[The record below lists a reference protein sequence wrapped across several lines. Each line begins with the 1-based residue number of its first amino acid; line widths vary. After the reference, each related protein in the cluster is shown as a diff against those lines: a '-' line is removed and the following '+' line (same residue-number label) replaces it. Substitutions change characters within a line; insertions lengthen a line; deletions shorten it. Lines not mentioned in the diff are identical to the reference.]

1 MAGIGGGSVLDVTKL
16 VAAFIDSD
24 QQVEDCFGMG
34 FIRRKGLWFAC
45 LPTTAGTGSEVSP
58 NAILLDERDHLK
70 KGIVSPFLIADVAYV
85 DPKLT
90 WTVPAKV
97 TADTGMDALTHCIEA
112 YTNKFAHPSV
122 DIYALQGI
130 RLIAA
135 NLERAVTLARDNKPA
150 DLSDNPA
157 YVEAREALAF
167 GSLYGGLCLGPVNT
181 AAVHAL
187 SYPLG
192 GEFHIPHGLSN
203 AILLPSV
210 MKFNMPANIKRHAE
224 VAIALGCEPGKND
237 EETAQ
242 RGVDF
247 IYRLA
252 AAVGIPDKL
261 TALGIRRRYG
271 QSRHAGA
278 APAEKQPSRGHRAGR
293 PRHLQLTLLIMS
305 HMLPCHSSP
314 KNKEDMKP
322 ILAITMGDP
331 AGIGPEITVRAL
343 NRKETYEKCRP
354 VVTGDAAIIGQA
366 VRLLGLNLQVNA
378 IQNVKEAKFEFGT
391 IDVIDLQCVD
401 LATFEFGKVQ
411 PQCGNAAF
419 QYIKKAIELAM
430 ADEVDGTVT
439 APLNKEA
446 LNLAGHHY
454 DGHTEIYATFTNTK
468 KYAMMLAEVRH
479 DAGRR
484 EHPRHPCFD
493 ACSPAQGLR
502 PGEEGPCHRVRRTHR
517 RCLPPVRY

>member
-1 MAGIGGGSVLDVTKL
+1 MRAITLLQPQKIVFGTGCIQTLVEDYKKMGYQRLFVLTAPPILPLIEEPLAELKTAGISIETYQDIVAEPKVNDFKKILEMARGFKADSVIGIGGGSVLDVTKL
-16 VAAFIDSD
+16 VAAFINSY
-24 QQVEDCFGMG
+24 QQVEDCFGTG
-34 FIRRKGLWFAC
+34 FIKQKGLWFAC

-58 NAILLDERDHLK
+58 NAILLDESDHLK
-70 KGIVSPFLIADVAYV
+70 KGIVSPFLIADAAYV

-135 NLERAVTLARDNKPA
+135 NLERAVKDGK
-150 DLSDNPA
+150 D
-157 YVEAREALAF
+157 VEAREALAF

-224 VAIALGCEPGKND
+224 VAIALGCKPGNTD

-242 RGVDF
+242 KGVDF

-261 TALGIRRRYG
+261 TALNIP
-271 QSRHAGA
+271 QSAVDGMAKA
-278 APAEKQPSRGHRAGR
+278 AMQV
-293 PRHLQLTLLIMS
+293 Q
-305 HMLPCHSSP
+305 
-314 KNKEDMKP
+314 
-322 ILAITMGDP
+322 
-331 AGIGPEITVRAL
+331 
-343 NRKETYEKCRP
+343 
-354 VVTGDAAIIGQA
+354 
-366 VRLLGLNLQVNA
+366 RLLKNN
-378 IQNVKEAKFEFGT
+378 
-391 IDVIDLQCVD
+391 
-401 LATFEFGKVQ
+401 
-411 PQCGNAAF
+411 PR
-419 QYIKKAIELAM
+419 
-430 ADEVDGTVT
+430 EV
-439 APLNKEA
+439 
-446 LNLAGHHY
+446 
-454 DGHTEIYATFTNTK
+454 TEQDARDIYNSL
-468 KYAMMLAEVRH
+468 Y
-479 DAGRR
+479 
-484 EHPRHPCFD
+484 
-493 ACSPAQGLR
+493 
-502 PGEEGPCHRVRRTHR
+502 
-517 RCLPPVRY
+517 

>member
-1 MAGIGGGSVLDVTKL
+1 MKAITLLQPQKIVFGTGCIQTFVDDYKKMGLQRLFVLTAPPILPLIEEPLADLKAAGISIEVFQDIVAEPTVNDFKKILEVARQFKADSVVGIGGGSVLDVTKL
-16 VAAFIDSD
+16 VASLTYSD
-24 QQVEDCFGMG
+24 QQVEDCFGTG
-34 FIRRKGLWFAC
+34 FIKKHCLWFAC

-70 KGIVSPFLIADVAYV
+70 KGIVSPFLIADAAYV

-135 NLERAVTLARDNKPA
+135 HLERAVKDGK
-150 DLSDNPA
+150 D
-157 YVEAREALAF
+157 VEAREALAF

-210 MKFNMPANIKRHAE
+210 MKFNMTANVKRHAE
-224 VAIALGCEPGKND
+224 VAVALGCQPGKDD
-237 EETAQ
+237 EETAR

-261 TALGIRRRYG
+261 TALRIPQTAVDGM
-271 QSRHAGA
+271 AKA
-278 APAEKQPSRGHRAGR
+278 AMQV
-293 PRHLQLTLLIMS
+293 Q
-305 HMLPCHSSP
+305 
-314 KNKEDMKP
+314 
-322 ILAITMGDP
+322 
-331 AGIGPEITVRAL
+331 
-343 NRKETYEKCRP
+343 
-354 VVTGDAAIIGQA
+354 
-366 VRLLGLNLQVNA
+366 RLLKNNPREVTEQDA
-378 IQNVKEAKFEFGT
+378 IN
-391 IDVIDLQCVD
+391 
-401 LATFEFGKVQ
+401 
-411 PQCGNAAF
+411 
-419 QYIKKAIELAM
+419 
-430 ADEVDGTVT
+430 
-439 APLNKEA
+439 
-446 LNLAGHHY
+446 
-454 DGHTEIYATFTNTK
+454 IYNSL
-468 KYAMMLAEVRH
+468 Y
-479 DAGRR
+479 
-484 EHPRHPCFD
+484 
-493 ACSPAQGLR
+493 
-502 PGEEGPCHRVRRTHR
+502 
-517 RCLPPVRY
+517 

>member
-1 MAGIGGGSVLDVTKL
+1 MKQITLLQPQKIVFGTGCIATFVEDYKKMGLQRLFVLTAPPIRPLIEDTLAELKSAGISIEVVQDIVAEPTVNDFKKILEVARQFKADSVVGIGGGSVLDVTKL
-16 VAAFIDSD
+16 IAAFINSD
-24 QQVEDCFGMG
+24 QQVEDCFGTG
-34 FIRRKGLWFAC
+34 FVKQKGLWFAC

-135 NLERAVTLARDNKPA
+135 NLEKAVKNGQDQ
-150 DLSDNPA
+150 
-157 YVEAREALAF
+157 EAREALAF

-224 VAIALGCEPGKND
+224 VAIALGCQPGAND

-247 IYRLA
+247 ICQLA
-252 AAVGIPDKL
+252 DAVGIPKKL
-261 TALGIRRRYG
+261 TDLGIPQTAVDG
-271 QSRHAGA
+271 MAKA
-278 APAEKQPSRGHRAGR
+278 AMEVQ
-293 PRHLQLTLLIMS
+293 
-305 HMLPCHSSP
+305 
-314 KNKEDMKP
+314 
-322 ILAITMGDP
+322 
-331 AGIGPEITVRAL
+331 
-343 NRKETYEKCRP
+343 
-354 VVTGDAAIIGQA
+354 
-366 VRLLGLNLQVNA
+366 RLLKNN
-378 IQNVKEAKFEFGT
+378 
-391 IDVIDLQCVD
+391 
-401 LATFEFGKVQ
+401 
-411 PQCGNAAF
+411 PR
-419 QYIKKAIELAM
+419 
-430 ADEVDGTVT
+430 EV
-439 APLNKEA
+439 
-446 LNLAGHHY
+446 
-454 DGHTEIYATFTNTK
+454 TEQDARDIYNSL
-468 KYAMMLAEVRH
+468 Y
-479 DAGRR
+479 
-484 EHPRHPCFD
+484 
-493 ACSPAQGLR
+493 
-502 PGEEGPCHRVRRTHR
+502 
-517 RCLPPVRY
+517 

>member
-1 MAGIGGGSVLDVTKL
+1 MKAITLLQPQKIVFGTGCIQTFTDDYKKMGLRRLFVLTAPPIRPLIEGTMDELKAAGIAVEVFQDIVAEPTVNDFKRILELARQFQADSVAGIGGGSVLDVTKL

-24 QQVEDCFGMG
+24 QQVEDCFGTG

-242 RGVDF
+242 RGVDY

-261 TALGIRRRYG
+261 TALGIPQTAVDG
-271 QSRHAGA
+271 MAKA
-278 APAEKQPSRGHRAGR
+278 AMQV
-293 PRHLQLTLLIMS
+293 Q
-305 HMLPCHSSP
+305 
-314 KNKEDMKP
+314 
-322 ILAITMGDP
+322 
-331 AGIGPEITVRAL
+331 
-343 NRKETYEKCRP
+343 
-354 VVTGDAAIIGQA
+354 
-366 VRLLGLNLQVNA
+366 RLLKNN
-378 IQNVKEAKFEFGT
+378 
-391 IDVIDLQCVD
+391 
-401 LATFEFGKVQ
+401 
-411 PQCGNAAF
+411 PR
-419 QYIKKAIELAM
+419 
-430 ADEVDGTVT
+430 EV
-439 APLNKEA
+439 
-446 LNLAGHHY
+446 
-454 DGHTEIYATFTNTK
+454 TEQDARDIYNSL
-468 KYAMMLAEVRH
+468 Y
-479 DAGRR
+479 
-484 EHPRHPCFD
+484 
-493 ACSPAQGLR
+493 
-502 PGEEGPCHRVRRTHR
+502 
-517 RCLPPVRY
+517 

>member
-1 MAGIGGGSVLDVTKL
+1 MLTAPPIRPLIERRLAELQAAGISMEVYQDITAEPTLNDFNSIVEQARRFGADSVAGIGGGSVLDVAKL
-16 VAAFIDSD
+16 VAAFAQSD
-24 QQVEDCFGMG
+24 QQAEDCFGTG
-34 FIRRKGLWFAC
+34 FIRQKGLWLAC

-70 KGIVSPFLIADVAYV
+70 KGIVSPFLMADAAYV

-135 NLERAVTLARDNKPA
+135 NLERAVKDGQ
-150 DLSDNPA
+150 D
-157 YVEAREALAF
+157 VEAREAMAF

-210 MKFNMPANIKRHAE
+210 MKFNTPASPKRYAE
-224 VAIALGCEPGKND
+224 VAVAMGCQPGQTD

-261 TALGIRRRYG
+261 TDLGIPQTAVDG
-271 QSRHAGA
+271 MAKA
-278 APAEKQPSRGHRAGR
+278 AMEVQ
-293 PRHLQLTLLIMS
+293 
-305 HMLPCHSSP
+305 
-314 KNKEDMKP
+314 
-322 ILAITMGDP
+322 
-331 AGIGPEITVRAL
+331 
-343 NRKETYEKCRP
+343 
-354 VVTGDAAIIGQA
+354 
-366 VRLLGLNLQVNA
+366 RLLKNN
-378 IQNVKEAKFEFGT
+378 
-391 IDVIDLQCVD
+391 
-401 LATFEFGKVQ
+401 
-411 PQCGNAAF
+411 PR
-419 QYIKKAIELAM
+419 
-430 ADEVDGTVT
+430 EV
-439 APLNKEA
+439 
-446 LNLAGHHY
+446 
-454 DGHTEIYATFTNTK
+454 TEQ
-468 KYAMMLAEVRH
+468 
-479 DAGRR
+479 DAR
-484 EHPRHPCFD
+484 D
-493 ACSPAQGLR
+493 I
-502 PGEEGPCHRVRRTHR
+502 
-517 RCLPPVRY
+517 